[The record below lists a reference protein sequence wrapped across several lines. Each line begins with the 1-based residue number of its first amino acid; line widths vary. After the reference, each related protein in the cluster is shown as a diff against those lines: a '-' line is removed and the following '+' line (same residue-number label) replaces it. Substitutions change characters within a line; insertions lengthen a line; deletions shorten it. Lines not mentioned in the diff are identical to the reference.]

1 VAFQNGTL
9 LRTVGPYTGPCLTCI
24 WTPDPESFILIGSS
38 DESPDD
44 SKNSSLI
51 QTSVTGDESCVW
63 ASGFP
68 CILWAV
74 CNHSKWLLASD
85 SFDTIHVYEIATKNL
100 VHTIDTPP
108 GLRHSAVCGSST
120 SSHVLVRF
128 TDGSMALMDALSG
141 ESVQHFSDP
150 EGGEAQYALG
160 CSLGG
165 PDESLAFGCGDGEQ
179 AVLKHPVI
187 FH

>member
-1 VAFQNGTL
+1 
-9 LRTVGPYTGPCLTCI
+9 
-24 WTPDPESFILIGSS
+24 
-38 DESPDD
+38 
-44 SKNSSLI
+44 
-51 QTSVTGDESCVW
+51 
-63 ASGFP
+63 
-68 CILWAV
+68 
-74 CNHSKWLLASD
+74 
-85 SFDTIHVYEIATKNL
+85 
-100 VHTIDTPP
+100 
-108 GLRHSAVCGSST
+108 
-120 SSHVLVRF
+120 
-128 TDGSMALMDALSG
+128 MALMDALSG